1 MVSCGIRCSP
11 APSPRPC
18 PGRSIRPFVLSDVR
32 IDRDLY
38 YRPTILDPINQ
49 YPENGRTINGLGFGT
64 DILNPGRIEAD
75 QFVLGDNSA
84 ASRDGRIWEDLIPW
98 PRTAAGDDTPSVSA
112 TPDRQGVQRVLPRRP
127 PLGGWRSVVPDFGR
141 LRFIR

>member
-1 MVSCGIRCSP
+1 M
-11 APSPRPC
+11 
-18 PGRSIRPFVLSDVR
+18 LSDVR

-75 QFVLGDNSA
+75 QFVLFGDNSA
-84 ASRDGRIWEDLIPW
+84 ANRDGRIWGRPHPL
-98 PRTAAGDDTPSVSA
+98 AANCAGDDTPF
-112 TPDRQGVQRVLPRRP
+112 
-127 PLGGWRSVVPDFGR
+127 VVPGDS
-141 LRFIR
+141 